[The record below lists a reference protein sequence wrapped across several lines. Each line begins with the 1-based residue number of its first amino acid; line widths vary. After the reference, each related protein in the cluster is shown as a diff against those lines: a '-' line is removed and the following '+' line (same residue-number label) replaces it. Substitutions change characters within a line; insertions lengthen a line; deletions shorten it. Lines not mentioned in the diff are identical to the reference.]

1 MLQVAIMILQCIAT
15 QKYYMINMPESDV
28 VLSLITNSKILLYTV
43 QRVLFYKNVFKHW
56 TKYCSDWYT

>member
-28 VLSLITNSKILLYTV
+28 VFSLITNSKILPYTV
-43 QRVLFYKNVFKHW
+43 QRVLFYKNEFKSFMH
-56 TKYCSDWYT
+56 